1 MWWWEWKIGAT
12 ITFVVG
18 YVMLIIG
25 LSFLTN
31 GIAHE
36 DRPGLGLSDDGYVP
50 QAKRAA
56 AKEMEMTKSEMD
68 GK

>member
-1 MWWWEWKIGAT
+1 MWWWGWKIGAT

-25 LSFLTN
+25 LSYLTN
-31 GIAHE
+31 TAPPNASS
-36 DRPGLGLSDDGYVP
+36 RLSSDDGYVP

-56 AKEMEMTKSEMD
+56 TKELEMTESEWD

>member
-1 MWWWEWKIGAT
+1 MWWWGWKIGAT

-25 LSFLTN
+25 LSYLTN
-31 GIAHE
+31 GALP
-36 DRPGLGLSDDGYVP
+36 DAQSRLSSDDDYVP

-56 AKEMEMTKSEMD
+56 TKEMEMTESERD

>member
-1 MWWWEWKIGAT
+1 MWWWGWKIGAAT
-12 ITFVVG
+12 TFVVG

-25 LSFLTN
+25 LSYLTN
-31 GIAHE
+31 EAPPNA
-36 DRPGLGLSDDGYVP
+36 RARLSSDDGYVP

-56 AKEMEMTKSEMD
+56 TKEMEMSESERD

>member
-1 MWWWEWKIGAT
+1 MWWWGWKIGAT
-12 ITFVVG
+12 ITFVIG

-25 LSFLTN
+25 LSYLTN
-31 GIAHE
+31 RTAHE
-36 DRPGLGLSDDGYVP
+36 DRSRLSFNDDGYVP